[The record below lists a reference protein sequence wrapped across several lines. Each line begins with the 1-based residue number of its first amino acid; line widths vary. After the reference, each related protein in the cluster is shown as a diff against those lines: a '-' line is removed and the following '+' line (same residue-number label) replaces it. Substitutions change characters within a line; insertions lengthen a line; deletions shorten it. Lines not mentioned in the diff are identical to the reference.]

1 MPKSKAKSTAARR
14 TAPRTAKKLQVEA
27 DADREAVLDERE
39 KLRSQFPPAYGAD
52 VGIFP
57 GDKVEVILRLNYA
70 QAESLARLLKEN
82 KL

>member
-1 MPKSKAKSTAARR
+1 MPKQKPKTKLKARAV
-14 TAPRTAKKLQVEA
+14 KKLETEQ

-39 KLRSQFPPAYGAD
+39 KLRRQFPPAYSAD
-52 VGIFP
+52 IAVFP
-57 GDKVEVILRLNYA
+57 GDKVEVMLRLNFA

>member
-1 MPKSKAKSTAARR
+1 MPKPKAKTK
-14 TAPRTAKKLQVEA
+14 TKVIKQLQTEQ
-27 DADREAVLDERE
+27 DSDREAVLDERE
-39 KLRSQFPPAYGAD
+39 KLRRQFPPAYATDIG
-52 VGIFP
+52 VLP